1 MVGFLWTESLT
12 FVEDVGGVVLRL
24 LELGQPVWN
33 QACVFTT
40 FFYQYACLTCPNPHT
55 LLFILNPI
63 LTHQGWI

>member
-33 QACVFTT
+33 QACI
-40 FFYQYACLTCPNPHT
+40 FYCSFLTVCLFN
-55 LLFILNPI
+55 LIVILEI
-63 LTHQGWI
+63 LPGVY